1 MPVDVRR
8 REAERYR
15 GRINNTKDVCQSQR
29 ELYYFIFVQICSHM
43 YTIINKVLPLSVTMF
58 PHEL

>member
-8 REAERYR
+8 REAEQYR

-29 ELYYFIFVQICSHM
+29 ELYYFIFV
-43 YTIINKVLPLSVTMF
+43 
-58 PHEL
+58 